1 MNNKE
6 VQDSLKQVGI
16 RLVEEPPLLS
26 LEPMNNPE
34 AAVRVLGKWLSEMD
48 RELFCVVN
56 LNTNLTPINMNVVSM
71 GALNV
76 AYVHPRDTMKSAIL
90 SNAAYMML
98 IHNHPSG
105 SMTPSK
111 EDIKITDQIQSA
123 ASLMGI
129 PVLDHIIVGRHQ
141 EFFSIRENNVFSY
154 RNDMQYTSDIS
165 KLRWTQQSSVAEST
179 SYGGQNSD
187 VTKSKMDTIMN
198 SLERG
203 VHEIFT
209 SEKYHI
215 YLNTMSKFHNYSFNN
230 TLLIAMQRPDATLV
244 AGYQTWKKKFN
255 RQVQR
260 GEKGIKIIA
269 PAPIKEKRRVEKVD
283 EETQEIVIGDD
294 GQPETEIVERITPRF
309 RVTTVFDVSQTEGEP
324 LPTLGTTELEGNV
337 VIYEDFMKGLEE
349 LSPVP
354 FRFED
359 IGNGAKGY
367 YSNSEKYIAIQRD
380 MSNAQTMKT
389 AVHETAHAILHDRD
403 IMQENGVSKDRTTK
417 EVEAESVAYVVCSH
431 FGLDTSEYSFGYIA
445 SWSSGKEMSELRN
458 SMDTIR
464 TSSSQLITD
473 ITDRLQELQ
482 KNREE
487 EKTEDVKVINSIE
500 GIDFNTDADPQGTGG
515 IKVADE
521 RILFTRKED
530 FYAIYQYDHTDGNWG
545 YEFMG
550 LDFAE
555 NMGMTVDGKDYRLMY
570 LNTLNKDDTLDQ
582 LFMKFNID
590 RPDDFEG
597 HSLST
602 SDVIIMKREGELKAY
617 YVDSIGFKK
626 LPNFALQRADLLNV
640 SIKSEYPPVYME
652 TWENAFEKKE
662 VDAYL
667 DSRMLNIS
675 CKNAVE
681 QAITENYNGKYLD
694 SNGVFAVI
702 EKFGVE
708 RVRYVLA
715 NTLQQ
720 RSNDGRF
727 SRQNISW
734 AEQIKI
740 PENITQGKNHNL
752 DYVIESHSA
761 VLNGFVDMARAEF
774 RTRRVEQLLDEVEER
789 MPEVELDELAYKINN
804 KYFAIQK
811 TEGGYDY
818 TYYDENYRDID
829 GGIYEDDTVPITEVV
844 QNLLDEEGLSLN
856 DAKEIDYEELQSNI
870 DDVHMQEYTKDAENY
885 LDQNEIKKLAV
896 DLDNFSY
903 DYDPYV
909 YNDNVENKE
918 EQEIT
923 EQTTQ
928 TTRKEYVPKFG
939 TR

>member
-16 RLVEEPPLLS
+16 RLVEKPPLLS
-26 LEPMNNPE
+26 PEPINSPE
-34 AAVRVLGKWLSEMD
+34 AAVRILGKWLSEMD

-71 GALNV
+71 GALNE
-76 AYVHPRDTMKSAIL
+76 AYVHPRETLKSAIL
-90 SNAAYMML
+90 SNSAYLML
-98 IHNHPSG
+98 VHNHLG
-105 SMTPSK
+105 SLNPSK
-111 EDIKITDQIQSA
+111 EDITLTDRIQSA
-123 ASLMGI
+123 ASIMGI
-129 PVLDHIIVGRHQ
+129 PVLDHIIVGRNQ
-141 EFFSIRENNVFSY
+141 EFFSLRENNVFSFE
-154 RNDMQYTSDIS
+154 NDMSYTSELS
-165 KLRWTQQSSVAEST
+165 KLQWTQQMNIAERS
-179 SYGGQNSD
+179 
-187 VTKSKMDTIMN
+187 
-198 SLERG
+198 
-203 VHEIFT
+203 
-209 SEKYHI
+209 
-215 YLNTMSKFHNYSFNN
+215 
-230 TLLIAMQRPDATLV
+230 A
-244 AGYQTWKKKFN
+244 
-255 RQVQR
+255 
-260 GEKGIKIIA
+260 
-269 PAPIKEKRRVEKVD
+269 
-283 EETQEIVIGDD
+283 
-294 GQPETEIVERITPRF
+294 
-309 RVTTVFDVSQTEGEP
+309 
-324 LPTLGTTELEGNV
+324 
-337 VIYEDFMKGLEE
+337 
-349 LSPVP
+349 
-354 FRFED
+354 
-359 IGNGAKGY
+359 
-367 YSNSEKYIAIQRD
+367 
-380 MSNAQTMKT
+380 
-389 AVHETAHAILHDRD
+389 
-403 IMQENGVSKDRTTK
+403 
-417 EVEAESVAYVVCSH
+417 
-431 FGLDTSEYSFGYIA
+431 
-445 SWSSGKEMSELRN
+445 
-458 SMDTIR
+458 
-464 TSSSQLITD
+464 

-487 EKTEDVKVINSIE
+487 KKTEDVKVINSIE

-761 VLNGFVDMARAEF
+761 VLNGFVDMARVEF

-789 MPEVELDELAYKINN
+789 MPEVELDELAYKIND

-918 EQEIT
+918 EQVEKIIESIMNHDIEGFKEWLTTVTEESAIDSEVRSAYSLLSRLENAEKNFTITKVPEQNHLSFYVAECMEFPTLGEFYENLTLEEAIRIYENIPADRMNGIKGIGFELKDGSDYEGTYELMHLGKVDRENVEMIQHYKKNPDIQKALDVLEKYCEEKSLSKKNVPEI
-923 EQTTQ
+923 QQ
-928 TTRKEYVPKFG
+928 NLNRKKKQQSIQRGLY
-939 TR
+939 R

>member
-56 LNTNLTPINMNVVSM
+56 LNTNLTPINMNVVSV

-76 AYVHPRDTMKSAIL
+76 AYVHPRDAMKSAIL

-154 RNDMQYTSDIS
+154 QNDMQYTSDIS

-380 MSNAQTMKT
+380 MSNAQTMTT

>member
-56 LNTNLTPINMNVVSM
+56 LNTNLTPINMNVVSV

-76 AYVHPRDTMKSAIL
+76 AYVHPRDAMKSAIL

-154 RNDMQYTSDIS
+154 QNDMQYTSDIS

-829 GGIYEDDTVPITEVV
+829 GGTYEDDTVPITEVV